1 LGGHY
6 ISYTIKPPRVIGL
19 ASAVL
24 LNLNGVVGAGIFALP
39 AILYA
44 NAGSLAPIAILAFAL
59 FLSASLAV
67 VAKLSTLFDQ
77 SGGPQLY
84 LHYAFGE
91 VAGFQGGWLAV
102 CGNMASRA
110 ANFHV
115 MAAYLAALFPVFD
128 PPAMRLVVIVALI
141 ALFAG
146 LAIVGTR
153 QAIGAL
159 WVGSA
164 LKLVPLF
171 ALCIAGLAINGAPSN
186 VTLPNFSEIEA
197 VALALAYA
205 FSGGA
210 VAAISAGE
218 TRDPGNTVG
227 RSMYWNLAVV
237 ALFYAFIQFSYEA
250 INPVVDDP
258 TRALSAAGAALFGDV
273 GVTIISLVAI
283 VSIGTGQLNFF
294 IAMPRVLF
302 GMGRRGS
309 LPQIFGFLSDRFQTP
324 SAAIGI
330 YSAIVTALALSG
342 TFMVLVSLLVAA
354 DVILSL
360 AIVAALYRV
369 WQRNDAGIA
378 DTMGPIWI
386 PVGLIAVGFVIWL
399 GLQLPLSAAL
409 GTGSMMAAGMALF
422 WLAKRA
428 GHQGEPIHII
438 E

>member
-1 LGGHY
+1 M
-6 ISYTIKPPRVIGL
+6 GL

-44 NAGSLAPIAILAFAL
+44 SAGSLAPLAILVFAL
-59 FLSASLAV
+59 FLSASLAI

-84 LHYAFGE
+84 LHHAFGE

-115 MAAYLAALFPVFD
+115 MAAYLAALFPVFE
-128 PPAMRLVVIVALI
+128 PTPMRLAVILALI
-141 ALFAG
+141 VIFAG
-146 LAIVGTR
+146 LAIFGTR

-159 WVGSA
+159 WAGSA
-164 LKLVPLF
+164 LKLAPLF
-171 ALCIAGLAINGAPSN
+171 ALCIAGLAINGAPSA
-186 VTLPNFSEIEA
+186 VSLPDFSEVEA

-205 FSGGA
+205 FSGGG
-210 VAAISAGE
+210 VATASAGE
-218 TRDPGNTVG
+218 TRDAGRTVA
-227 RSMYWNLAVV
+227 RSMYINLAVV

-250 INPVVDDP
+250 INPAIDDP
-258 TRALSAAGAALFGDV
+258 TRALSAAGAAVFGDI
-273 GVTIISLVAI
+273 GVTIISLAAI
-283 VSIGTGQLNFF
+283 VSIATGQLNFF
-294 IAMPRVLF
+294 IAMPRILF

-309 LPQIFGFLSDRFQTP
+309 LPRIFGFLSDRSKTP

-330 YSAIVTALALSG
+330 YSGVVAALALSG
-342 TFMVLVSLLVAA
+342 TFAVLVSLLVAA
-354 DVILSL
+354 DVILSFAL
-360 AIVAALYRV
+360 IGALYQIWR
-369 WQRNDAGIA
+369 RNTAGIA

-386 PVGLIAVGFVIWL
+386 PVGLIAAGFIIWL
-399 GLQLPLSAAL
+399 GLQLPLTAYL
-409 GTGSMMAAGMALF
+409 GTGAMMAVGMGLY

-428 GHQGEPIHII
+428 GHAGEPIHII

>member
-1 LGGHY
+1 M
-6 ISYTIKPPRVIGL
+6 GL

-44 NAGSLAPIAILAFAL
+44 SAGSLAPLAILVFAL
-59 FLSASLAV
+59 FLTTSLAIT
-67 VAKLSTLFDQ
+67 AKLSTLFDQ

-84 LHYAFGE
+84 LHHAFGE
-91 VAGFQGGWLAV
+91 IAGFQGGWLAV

-115 MAAYLAALFPVFD
+115 MVAYLAALFPVFE
-128 PPAMRLVVIVALI
+128 PPAIRLAVILALI
-141 ALFAG
+141 VMFAG
-146 LAIVGTR
+146 LAIFGTR

-164 LKLVPLF
+164 LKLAPLVV
-171 ALCIAGLAINGAPSN
+171 LCIGGLAINGTPSE
-186 VTLPNFSEIEA
+186 VTLPDFSEVEA

-210 VAAISAGE
+210 VATASAGE
-218 TRDPGNTVG
+218 TRDAGQTVA
-227 RSMYWNLAVV
+227 RSMYVNLAVV
-237 ALFYAFIQFSYEA
+237 ALFYAFIQYSYEA

-258 TRALSAAGAALFGDV
+258 TRALSAAGSAVFGDI
-273 GVTIISLVAI
+273 GVTVISLAAI
-283 VSIGTGQLNFF
+283 VSIATGQLNFF
-294 IAMPRVLF
+294 IVMPRILF

-309 LPQIFGFLSDRFQTP
+309 LPRIFGYLSDHSKTP

-330 YSAIVTALALSG
+330 YSAIVAALALSG
-342 TFMVLVSLLVAA
+342 TFGVLVSLLVAA
-354 DVILSL
+354 EVVLSFAL
-360 AIVAALYRV
+360 NVALYQIWR
-369 WQRNDAGIA
+369 RNTAGIA

-386 PVGLIAVGFVIWL
+386 PVGLIATGFIIWL
-399 GLQLPLSAAL
+399 GFQLPPSAYL
-409 GTGSMMAAGMALF
+409 GTGAMMAVGMVLY

-428 GHQGEPIHII
+428 GHKGEPIHII